1 MKDLAVY
8 YQDHGNSLFSGK
20 KKRCALSDV
29 SFSIYEGESLGLVGE
44 SGCGKTSLSKA
55 VLGMTKDIRGEIVHF
70 TSHPQMIFQDPYSS
84 LNPSKTVGWLLE
96 EPLRAAAAWDKGI
109 SMTKEDRR
117 AAAYDMLHK
126 VGLDDSFYHRKPS
139 QLSGGQRQ
147 RISIGQALIAGP
159 GFVVADEPVSALD
172 VTMQAQILELLRK
185 LQEELKLSYLFISHD
200 IHVVYQMCDRI
211 MVMKDGKIVETGETE
226 ELFSNPKEEYT
237 RLLLEDS

>member
-1 MKDLAVY
+1 MEPIISIQNVSMRFNLAKEKHESLKEY
-8 YQDHGNSLFSGK
+8 FIALTHGGVRFDEFF
-20 KKRCALSDV
+20 ALSDV

-55 VLGMTKDIRGEIVHF
+55 ALGMTKDIRGEIVHF

-126 VGLDDSFYHRKPS
+126 VGLDD
-139 QLSGGQRQ
+139 
-147 RISIGQALIAGP
+147 
-159 GFVVADEPVSALD
+159 
-172 VTMQAQILELLRK
+172 
-185 LQEELKLSYLFISHD
+185 
-200 IHVVYQMCDRI
+200 
-211 MVMKDGKIVETGETE
+211 
-226 ELFSNPKEEYT
+226 
-237 RLLLEDS
+237 